1 MGPMIKKPKM
11 GRPRV
16 GHAVM
21 EATIPVRMPPEV
33 LELIDKAR
41 QLRSPM
47 LPPPRSV
54 AIREWI
60 IEGAQRWIA
69 EAEDK

>member
-1 MGPMIKKPKM
+1 MIKKPKQM
-11 GRPRV
+11 GRPRQ
-16 GHAVM
+16 GRSVM
-21 EATIPVRMPPEV
+21 AETIPVRMPPEI
-33 LELIDKAR
+33 LELVDKAR
-41 QLRSPM
+41 QLRSPI